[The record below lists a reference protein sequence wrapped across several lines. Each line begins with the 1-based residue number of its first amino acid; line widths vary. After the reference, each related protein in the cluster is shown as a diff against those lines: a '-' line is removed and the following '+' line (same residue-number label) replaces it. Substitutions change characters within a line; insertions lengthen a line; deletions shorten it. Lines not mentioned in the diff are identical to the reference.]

1 MKQLFLVK
9 VTYTKQLDNGKFK
22 RIVEPYLFDGHTF
35 TDCEANVYEH
45 LGRGRHPDVE
55 FNIIKMDK
63 FNVDNI
69 IFDNEEVFDKFFL
82 VRQEFIGLDD
92 NLIKEKVLVNATSIV
107 NAELLVTQHSEGWS
121 NSIPEVK
128 SISET
133 KILEYFKSEIT
144 KNEQEEIDRF
154 FSSPLNAQDEE

>member
-22 RIVEPYLFDGHTF
+22 RVVEPYLFDGHTF
-35 TDCEANVYEH
+35 TDCEANVYKH
-45 LGRGRHPDVE
+45 LGSVIRGE

-63 FNVDNI
+63 FNVDYI
-69 IFDNEEVFDKFFL
+69 LFDQEEVFDKFFL
-82 VRQEFIGLDD
+82 VRQEFIGLED
-92 NLIKEKVLVNATSIV
+92 NLIKEKVLVNASSIV
-107 NAELLVTQHSEGWS
+107 NAELLVTKEREGWS

-133 KILEYFKSEIT
+133 KILDYFKSEE
-144 KNEQEEIDRF
+144 KEET
-154 FSSPLNAQDEE
+154 NQ

>member
-22 RIVEPYLFDGHTF
+22 RVVEPYLFDGHTF

-45 LGRGRHPDVE
+45 LGSFIRGE

-63 FNVDNI
+63 FNVDYI
-69 IFDNEEVFDKFFL
+69 LFDQEEVFDKFFL
-82 VRQEFIGLDD
+82 VKQEFIGLED
-92 NLIKEKVLVNATSIV
+92 NLIKEKVLVNAPSIV
-107 NAELLVTQHSEGWS
+107 NAELRVTEHSEGWS
-121 NSIPEVK
+121 NSTPEVK

-133 KILEYFKSEIT
+133 KILEYFKSEE
-144 KNEQEEIDRF
+144 KKQSESFGAGAGGASKGVNQ
-154 FSSPLNAQDEE
+154 

>member
-22 RIVEPYLFDGHTF
+22 RVVEPYLFDGITF

-45 LGRGRHPDVE
+45 LGSVIRGE
-55 FNIIKMDK
+55 FSIIKMDK

-82 VRQEFIGLDD
+82 VKQEFLGLED
-92 NLIKEKVLVNATSIV
+92 NLIKEKVLVNAPSIIQ
-107 NAELLVTQHSEGWS
+107 AEVLVTKDNEGWS
-121 NSIPEVK
+121 NSKPEIK
-128 SISET
+128 SIYET
-133 KILEYFKSEIT
+133 KILEYFKSET
-144 KNEQEEIDRF
+144 KQSESFGAGAGGASKETNQ
-154 FSSPLNAQDEE
+154 